1 MLGEPISTL
10 LVSLYVLP
18 RQIKS
23 WCELEE
29 GVYGH
34 SSSIYRGYSRRSN
47 HDIPFMCLCPQ
58 VPQEGGLAR
67 ARLAGQK
74 DVALSILCVFV
85 RQVKFWILHFLF
97 SLKSV
102 RIDHEY
108 LFF

>member
-1 MLGEPISTL
+1 
-10 LVSLYVLP
+10 
-18 RQIKS
+18 
-23 WCELEE
+23 
-29 GVYGH
+29 
-34 SSSIYRGYSRRSN
+34 
-47 HDIPFMCLCPQ
+47 MCLCPQ

-108 LFF
+108 LFFLENTKLSKQTKCLRDKDFIESIFAFFEFFVF